1 MPKQAAILAI
11 DQGTTSSRALVF
23 DSQAA
28 LLLTA
33 QQEFPQLYPADGW
46 VEHDPEAIWQSSL
59 QVAQEAFKAAE
70 AKGYEIAAIG
80 ITNQR
85 ETTVV
90 WDRQSGKAIYN
101 AIVWQDRRTADV
113 CAKLR
118 SQNMENE
125 VRSRTGLL
133 LDPYF
138 SATKIAW
145 LLDNVDGARGQA
157 SLGKLAFGTIDSFLI
172 SRLTAGEVHATDAT
186 NASRTNL
193 YNLHTGAWD
202 KELLKIFRVPAAV
215 LPTVKDCAADYG
227 MTSPALFGRAL
238 PIFGVA
244 GDQQAATIGNCCFEP
259 GAIKSTYGTGCFVV
273 LNTGD
278 NIIESGHRL
287 LSTVAYQL
295 DGKTTYGL
303 EGSIFMAGATIQW
316 LRDGIGVISNAAD
329 TEGLARGLKSNAGV
343 YLVPAFTGLGAPH
356 WDAEARGA
364 IFGLTRATG
373 PAELARAALESVC
386 YQTRDLL
393 DAMAADGV
401 RPQGLRVDGGMV
413 MNNWLVQ
420 FLADILGIPVER
432 PEVTET
438 TAAGAAYLAGRQAGI
453 YGDLDEVS
461 QLWRCEARFEPKLA
475 AGESDALLAAWHKA
489 VDRVITTN

>member
-1 MPKQAAILAI
+1 MTKQYAILAI

-28 LLLTA
+28 LVLTA

-90 WDRQSGKAIYN
+90 WDRKTGKPIYN

-118 SQNMENE
+118 TQDMGNA

-172 SRLTAGEVHATDAT
+172 SRLTAGKVHATDAT

-193 YNLHTGAWD
+193 YNLHTGTWD
-202 KELLKIFRVPAAV
+202 EELLKIFRVPAAI
-215 LPTVKDCAADYG
+215 LPTVQDCAADYG
-227 MTSPALFGRAL
+227 VTDPALFGRAL

-278 NIIESGHRL
+278 NIVESQHRL

-295 DGKTTYGL
+295 EGKTTYAL

-316 LRDGIGVISNAAD
+316 LRDGLGVIKNAAD

-364 IFGLTRATG
+364 IFGLSRATG

-393 DAMAADGV
+393 DAMGADGV
-401 RPQGLRVDGGMV
+401 RPQSLRVDGGMV

-453 YGDLDEVS
+453 YGDLNEVS
-461 QLWRCEARFEPKLA
+461 QLWRCQARFDPKLVD
-475 AGESDALLAAWHKA
+475 GDRDALLAAWHNA
-489 VDRVITTN
+489 VNRVLTNN

>member
-23 DSQAA
+23 DSQAG
-28 LLLTA
+28 LVLTA

-90 WDRQSGKAIYN
+90 WDRQTGKAIYN

-118 SQNMENE
+118 ARGMEKE

-172 SRLTAGEVHATDAT
+172 SRLTAGQIHATDAT

-202 KELLKIFRVPAAV
+202 EELLKIFKVPAAV
-215 LPTVKDCAADYG
+215 LPTVKDCAADFG
-227 MTSPALFGRAL
+227 LTDPALFGRAV

-273 LNTGD
+273 LNTG
-278 NIIESGHRL
+278 NKIIESEHRL

-303 EGSIFMAGATIQW
+303 EGSIFMAGATVQW
-316 LRDGIGVISNAAD
+316 LRDGLGVIKNAAD

-364 IFGLTRATG
+364 IFGMTRATG

-401 RPQGLRVDGGMV
+401 PAESLRVDGGMV

-420 FLADILGIPVER
+420 FLADMLGIPVER

-453 YGDLDEVS
+453 YGDLDEVG

-475 AGESDALLAAWHKA
+475 AGGRDALLAAWQKA
-489 VDRVITTN
+489 VDRVLTTA